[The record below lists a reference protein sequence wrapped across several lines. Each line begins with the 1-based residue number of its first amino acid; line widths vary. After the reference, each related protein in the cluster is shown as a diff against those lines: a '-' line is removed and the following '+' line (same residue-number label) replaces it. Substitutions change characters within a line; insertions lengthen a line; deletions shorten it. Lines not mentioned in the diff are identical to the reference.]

1 MRLFARQF
9 SRPANGL
16 AGLTRPLFRRLFISA
31 AAFHFAEKT
40 FALQFLFQDP
50 QGLID
55 IVVSN
60 ENFQG
65 ISPSREKLLDM
76 GAIAQG
82 ETGPVDGA
90 PGLEHVGLGVRPS

>member
-1 MRLFARQF
+1 LRLFARQF

-31 AAFHFAEKT
+31 AAFHFAEEA

-60 ENFQG
+60 ENF
-65 ISPSREKLLDM
+65 
-76 GAIAQG
+76 
-82 ETGPVDGA
+82 
-90 PGLEHVGLGVRPS
+90 